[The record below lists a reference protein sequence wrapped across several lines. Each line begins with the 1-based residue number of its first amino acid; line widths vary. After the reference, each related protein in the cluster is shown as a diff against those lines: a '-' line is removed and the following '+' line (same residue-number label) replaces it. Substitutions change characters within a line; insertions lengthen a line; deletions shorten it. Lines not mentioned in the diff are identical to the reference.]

1 MESGCSQTKYSHIS
15 KLLSIW
21 FASLCL
27 LLIVANVRSAAHWI
41 SDSLSLQGILFA
53 AAVVCAFA
61 LLVWFL
67 LKLNTK
73 SDEIAD
79 ENHPKSRF
87 SVLFAAALFLLSFF
101 LKAIFVFIIKTPQY
115 SDFQLFYWVTVE
127 IAEGIPNYLS
137 QRYFEIWAYQ
147 TGFPA
152 AMALFV
158 KILGRNINALVLVNC
173 AFASLT
179 NVFVY
184 MIARLKC
191 NERQARIASIAYMMF
206 PFVFGLSSVYTNQ
219 HLATFLSYLGIYIFL
234 KYPKSRILAPLICGL
249 LIALGNGIRPEGV
262 LFVAA
267 FLVLLLYRLLADK
280 GYRSERR
287 VNFLSTTALPIGFAI
302 ASYMICFFL
311 LSNLFVVT
319 GLNPKGLSNDFPLY
333 KFVVGLNHDTKGAY
347 SQTDSKNL
355 FESDIVTRRE
365 ERDAEALRLIKER
378 IKVPPKRLIG
388 LLDSKINIMWTAN
401 GIYPAFS
408 QSMDDTA
415 FKIGPYAVSVK
426 RIHSLF
432 TLIDYLIYLFIYIVL
447 FITSII
453 GVVKERETVQPFFV
467 ILFSIVFAVFLAI
480 EVQYRYG
487 YLLMPS
493 LFIMLAGGLTTLGR
507 NVAV

>member
-1 MESGCSQTKYSHIS
+1 
-15 KLLSIW
+15 
-21 FASLCL
+21 
-27 LLIVANVRSAAHWI
+27 
-41 SDSLSLQGILFA
+41 
-53 AAVVCAFA
+53 
-61 LLVWFL
+61 
-67 LKLNTK
+67 
-73 SDEIAD
+73 
-79 ENHPKSRF
+79 
-87 SVLFAAALFLLSFF
+87 
-101 LKAIFVFIIKTPQY
+101 
-115 SDFQLFYWVTVE
+115 
-127 IAEGIPNYLS
+127 
-137 QRYFEIWAYQ
+137 
-147 TGFPA
+147 
-152 AMALFV
+152 
-158 KILGRNINALVLVNC
+158 
-173 AFASLT
+173 
-179 NVFVY
+179 
-184 MIARLKC
+184 
-191 NERQARIASIAYMMF
+191 
-206 PFVFGLSSVYTNQ
+206 
-219 HLATFLSYLGIYIFL
+219 
-234 KYPKSRILAPLICGL
+234 
-249 LIALGNGIRPEGV
+249 
-262 LFVAA
+262 
-267 FLVLLLYRLLADK
+267 
-280 GYRSERR
+280 
-287 VNFLSTTALPIGFAI
+287 
-302 ASYMICFFL
+302 MICFFL